1 MIAGT
6 APASRPLS
14 PPPPTL
20 LQLLRRVPLA
30 YTDSRSWRALAH
42 VLTGGR
48 SPSWPLPLYA
58 WVLPR
63 AGCAGWAGESRRWT
77 AGSR

>member
-1 MIAGT
+1 MIAAT

-30 YTDSRSWRALAH
+30 YTDSRS
-42 VLTGGR
+42 
-48 SPSWPLPLYA
+48 
-58 WVLPR
+58 
-63 AGCAGWAGESRRWT
+63 
-77 AGSR
+77 